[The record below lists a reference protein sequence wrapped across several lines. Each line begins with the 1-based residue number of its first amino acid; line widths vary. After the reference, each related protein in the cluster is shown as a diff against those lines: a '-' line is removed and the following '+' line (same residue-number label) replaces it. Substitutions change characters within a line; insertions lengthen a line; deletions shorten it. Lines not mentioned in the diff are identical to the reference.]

1 MGKVALAD
9 AQDFGA
15 VTSVKVLEC
24 EIIMDD
30 RFDKVIAIKQRSH
43 RSWNNFHA
51 AASKQLGLP
60 YSFGTDKVER
70 TSEFYLNTAIKESGM
85 TAVEIRTEIER
96 RKLLRSCI

>member
-1 MGKVALAD
+1 MMELAD
-9 AQDFGA
+9 MRDLGD

-24 EIIMDD
+24 EIIMDN
-30 RFDKVIAIKQRSH
+30 RFDKVIVIKQRSH

-70 TSEFYLNTAIKESGM
+70 TSESYLNTAIEESGM
-85 TAVEIRTEIER
+85 TVAEIRTEIER
-96 RKLLRSCI
+96 RNLLR

>member
-1 MGKVALAD
+1 MMELAD
-9 AQDFGA
+9 MRDLRD

-24 EIIMDD
+24 EIIMDN
-30 RFDKVIAIKQRSH
+30 RFDKVIVIKQRSH

-70 TSEFYLNTAIKESGM
+70 TSESYLNTAIEESGM
-85 TAVEIRTEIER
+85 TVAEIRTEIER
-96 RKLLRSCI
+96 RNLLR